1 MGISKIIF
9 RIDYLPAFKVFDS
22 PGLAL
27 KIMNQD
33 GKYEWNGFSDDSSK
47 RQVGS
52 AKQSKEEG
60 YSLNLNCSPIC
71 IDGTLINHKGIA
83 FEHVD
88 KNDDLIRLITITNS
102 LRDEYE
108 IFQLKRSG
116 IRLFYFNDLKLGSEI
131 VKERFAALIDKTL
144 VKNII
149 SDNSI
154 LDSDLVLEPYNVEGK
169 NINLTSTNGSIG
181 TGAVNGDIDIKATGT
196 FDATANTDIYA
207 SGTLTGNINAT
218 GNTIDLTSDGDLNID
233 QISATAAVTL
243 TSSNGNILD
252 ASVADT
258 NPNVTGT
265 AITLNAANGSIGNA
279 EDFDI
284 NSNGT
289 VNASS
294 DGNINLQETSGTLTL
309 GVISSANGSGFRSGS
324 GAI

>member
-149 SDNSI
+149 SELGKIDDIMISF
-154 LDSDLVLEPYNVEGK
+154 DGEG
-169 NINLTSTNGSIG
+169 
-181 TGAVNGDIDIKATGT
+181 
-196 FDATANTDIYA
+196 
-207 SGTLTGNINAT
+207 
-218 GNTIDLTSDGDLNID
+218 
-233 QISATAAVTL
+233 
-243 TSSNGNILD
+243 
-252 ASVADT
+252 
-258 NPNVTGT
+258 
-265 AITLNAANGSIGNA
+265 
-279 EDFDI
+279 EDK
-284 NSNGT
+284 
-289 VNASS
+289 
-294 DGNINLQETSGTLTL
+294 LKYH
-309 GVISSANGSGFRSGS
+309 FRSGPYFSHEAKKYIEFFPEEFVKTSVYDMVVDLDIYEENFELRKNVSYMKWCNGAFKKAIKIIS
-324 GAI
+324 GLEKSLIEAK